1 MKILCSGAVASRLK
15 RPLLRAAI
23 WGFAVNT
30 AFLAAFQIGAHF
42 WGAGTAGEFWPD
54 FFLGFAFVL
63 SAPTGWLFHLLGFSE
78 ASLFGLFAMYLVN
91 GLIVAL
97 VFAGARLVWNQARSH
112 RMRPKRLKL
121 LSTRDNEQNVRRQV
135 KSPGWCAGSHRRE
148 CENSLL

>member
-30 AFLAAFQIGAHF
+30 AFLVAFQIGAHF

-63 SAPTGWLFHLLGFSE
+63 VAPTGNLIDLLGIKSGP
-78 ASLFGLFAMYLVN
+78 LFWFFNNGPGIYLVN

-97 VFAGARLVWNQARSH
+97 IFAGARLVWESGKE
-112 RMRPKRLKL
+112 P
-121 LSTRDNEQNVRRQV
+121 SNETKKAKIV
-135 KSPGWCAGSHRRE
+135 AH
-148 CENSLL
+148 

>member
-1 MKILCSGAVASRLK
+1 MKTLCSEPVASGLK
-15 RPLLRAAI
+15 RPLIRAAI

-97 VFAGARLVWNQARSH
+97 VFAGARLVWESGKQPS
-112 RMRPKRLKL
+112 
-121 LSTRDNEQNVRRQV
+121 NETKKAKIV
-135 KSPGWCAGSHRRE
+135 AH
-148 CENSLL
+148 